1 MIFLNCKLFFL
12 KNVFH
17 LFLFHT
23 FAASNEP
30 SIMEEKLF
38 NKNYLCLCAANFLF
52 FFSFYLLLPV
62 LPFFIIEKY
71 QAGTA
76 MIGTVISCYTL
87 ATLVVR
93 PFSGY
98 MMDTFKRKPL
108 YLSALSLFTAVFVGY
123 PFAAT
128 ITILIMVRIAHG
140 LAFGLTSVG
149 GNTLVIDVV
158 PSQHRGEGIGYFG
171 VANNIA
177 MAVGPMVG
185 LFVYEHFSYNAI
197 FLGCMGCSLLAAVF
211 ASQIKHRVRPP
222 VKRPPISLDRFI
234 LIKGLLA
241 GVSFMLLAFAYGQ
254 ISNYIA
260 LYAKE
265 MNLSISSGL
274 FFTVYAIGLIASR
287 LFSGKM
293 VDRGKVTQTIAL
305 GLGITVVA
313 LFGLGMCHHFN
324 RLGSEVTAIAFL
336 VVALTCGLG
345 FGAAFP
351 AFNALFINL
360 GTNAQRGTATSTYLT
375 TWDLGLG
382 IGIFSGGM
390 LSEHFSFSTAYLVA
404 DAVVLV
410 SLIFFV
416 LVVTPHYQRNKLR

>member
-1 MIFLNCKLFFL
+1 
-12 KNVFH
+12 
-17 LFLFHT
+17 
-23 FAASNEP
+23 
-30 SIMEEKLF
+30 MEEKLF

-62 LPFFIIEKY
+62 LPFFIMEQY
-71 QAGTA
+71 HAGNA
-76 MIGTVISCYTL
+76 IIGTVISCYTL

-108 YLSALSLFTAVFVGY
+108 YLLALVLFTAIFCGY
-123 PFAAT
+123 PFATT
-128 ITILIMVRIAHG
+128 ITMLILIRVAHG

-158 PSQHRGEGIGYFG
+158 PSEHRGEGIGYYG

-185 LFVYEHFSYNAI
+185 LFVYEHLSFNVI
-197 FLGCMGCSLLAAVF
+197 FMGCMGCSFLASVF
-211 ASQIKHRVRPP
+211 ASFIRTKVRPP
-222 VKRPPISLDRFI
+222 VKRPPISLDRFV
-234 LIKGLLA
+234 LVKGLLA
-241 GVSFMLLAFAYGQ
+241 GVSFLLLAFAYGQ

-265 MNLSISSGL
+265 MGLTISSGL
-274 FFTVYAIGLIASR
+274 FFTVYAVGLIVSR
-287 LFSGKM
+287 LFAGRM

-305 GLGITVVA
+305 GLGITVFA
-313 LFGLGMCHHFN
+313 LLGLGLCHYVN
-324 RLGSEVTAIAFL
+324 ALGTNYTAVVFLLIAL
-336 VVALTCGLG
+336 CCGLG

-351 AFNALFINL
+351 SFNALFINL

-375 TWDLGLG
+375 SWDLGLG
-382 IGIFSGGM
+382 IGIFSGGI
-390 LSEHFSFSTAYLVA
+390 LAEHFSFATAYLVA
-404 DAVVLV
+404 SGSVLV
-410 SLIFFV
+410 SLVFFI
-416 LVVTPHYQRNKLR
+416 LVVTPHYQKNKIR

>member
-1 MIFLNCKLFFL
+1 
-12 KNVFH
+12 
-17 LFLFHT
+17 
-23 FAASNEP
+23 
-30 SIMEEKLF
+30 MEEKLF

-71 QAGTA
+71 QAGNA
-76 MIGTVISCYTL
+76 VIGTVISCYTL

-98 MMDTFKRKPL
+98 MMDTFKRQPL
-108 YLSALSLFTAVFVGY
+108 YLLALSIFTAVFVGY
-123 PFAAT
+123 LFAAT
-128 ITILIMVRIAHG
+128 ITLLIIIRIVHG

-158 PSQHRGEGIGYFG
+158 PSEHRGEGIGYYG

-185 LFVYEHFSYNAI
+185 LFVYDRLSFNAI
-197 FLGCMGCSLLAAVF
+197 FIGCMGCSLLAALF
-211 ASQIKHRVRPP
+211 ASRIRTKVRPP

-241 GVSFMLLAFAYGQ
+241 GVSFTLLAFAYGQ

-265 MNLSISSGL
+265 MELSISSGL
-274 FFTVYAIGLIASR
+274 FFTVYAVGLIASR
-287 LFSGKM
+287 LFAGKM
-293 VDRGKVTQTIAL
+293 IDKGKVTQIIAL
-305 GLGITVVA
+305 DLGITVVA
-313 LFGLGMCHHFN
+313 LLGLGLCH
-324 RLGSEVTAIAFL
+324 RLNAIGPVYTAVAFL
-336 VVALTCGLG
+336 LIALCCGLG

-351 AFNALFINL
+351 SYNALFINL
-360 GTNAQRGTATSTYLT
+360 ATNAQRGTATSTYLT

-390 LSEHFSFSTAYLVA
+390 LAEHFSFATAYLVA
-404 DAVVLV
+404 SASVLV

-416 LVVTPHYQRNKLR
+416 IVVTPHYQKNKLR

>member
-1 MIFLNCKLFFL
+1 
-12 KNVFH
+12 
-17 LFLFHT
+17 
-23 FAASNEP
+23 
-30 SIMEEKLF
+30 MEEKLF

-62 LPFFIIEKY
+62 LPFFIIE
-71 QAGTA
+71 QFHGSNA

-108 YLSALSLFTAVFVGY
+108 YLLALALFTAIFCGY
-123 PFAAT
+123 PFATT
-128 ITILIMVRIAHG
+128 ITMLILIRVVHG

-158 PSQHRGEGIGYFG
+158 PSEHRGEGIGYYG

-185 LFVYEHFSYNAI
+185 LFVYEHLSFNVI
-197 FLGCMGCSLLAAVF
+197 FMGCMGCSFLATLF
-211 ASQIKHRVRPP
+211 ASRIQTKVRPP

-241 GVSFMLLAFAYGQ
+241 GISFLLLAFAYGQ

-265 MNLSISSGL
+265 MGLTISSGL
-274 FFTVYAIGLIASR
+274 FFTVYAVGLIVSR
-287 LFSGKM
+287 LFAGKM

-313 LFGLGMCHHFN
+313 LLGLGLCHYVN
-324 RLGSEVTAIAFL
+324 ALGSTYTAIAFL
-336 VVALTCGLG
+336 LIAMCCGLG

-351 AFNALFINL
+351 SFNALFINL

-375 TWDLGLG
+375 SWDLGLG

-390 LSEHFSFSTAYLVA
+390 LAEHFSFATAYLVA
-404 DAVVLV
+404 SASVLV
-410 SLIFFV
+410 SLVFFI
-416 LVVTPHYQRNKLR
+416 LVVTPHYQRNKIR

>member
-1 MIFLNCKLFFL
+1 
-12 KNVFH
+12 
-17 LFLFHT
+17 
-23 FAASNEP
+23 
-30 SIMEEKLF
+30 MEEKLF

-62 LPFFIIEKY
+62 LPFFIMEKF
-71 QAGTA
+71 QVGNAV
-76 MIGTVISCYTL
+76 IGTVISCYTL

-108 YLSALSLFTAVFVGY
+108 YLLALSIFTAVFVGY
-123 PFAAT
+123 LFAAT
-128 ITILIMVRIAHG
+128 ITILIMVRIIHG
-140 LAFGLTSVG
+140 FAFGLTSVG

-158 PSQHRGEGIGYFG
+158 PSEHRGEGIGYYG

-177 MAVGPMVG
+177 MAVGPMTG
-185 LFVYEHFSYNAI
+185 LFVYERFSFNAI
-197 FLGCMGCSLLAAVF
+197 FLGCMVCSFMAALF
-211 ASQIKHRVRPP
+211 ASRIHIKVRPP

-265 MNLSISSGL
+265 MGLTISSGL

-287 LFSGKM
+287 LFAGKL
-293 VDRGKVTQTIAL
+293 VDKGKVTQTIAM
-305 GLGITVVA
+305 GLGITAFA
-313 LFGLGMCHHFN
+313 LFGLGMCHHCN
-324 RLGSEVTAIAFL
+324 ALGKDYTAVAFL
-336 VVALTCGLG
+336 LIALCCGMG

-351 AFNALFINL
+351 AFNTLFINL
-360 GTNAQRGTATSTYLT
+360 ATHAQRGTATSTYLT

-390 LSEHFSFSTAYLVA
+390 LAEHFSFATAYLVA
-404 DAVVLV
+404 STSVLL
-410 SLIFFV
+410 SLVFFV
-416 LVVTPHYQRNKLR
+416 LVVAPHYQRNKLQ

>member
-1 MIFLNCKLFFL
+1 M
-12 KNVFH
+12 VFVRYYSV
-17 LFLFHT
+17 LLQSETRDF
-23 FAASNEP
+23 
-30 SIMEEKLF
+30 IMEEKLF

-62 LPFFIIEKY
+62 LPFFIKEQF
-71 QAGTA
+71 QAGNA

-108 YLSALSLFTAVFVGY
+108 YLLALSLFTAVFVGY
-123 PFAAT
+123 LFAAA
-128 ITILIMVRIAHG
+128 ITLLIIVRILHG

-158 PSQHRGEGIGYFG
+158 PSEHRGEGIGYFG

-177 MAVGPMVG
+177 MAVGPMTG
-185 LFVYEHFSYNAI
+185 LFVYEHFSFNAI
-197 FLGCMGCSLLAAVF
+197 FMGCMACSLLAVLF

-234 LIKGLLA
+234 LLKGLLA

-265 MNLSISSGL
+265 MGLSISSGL
-274 FFTVYAIGLIASR
+274 FFTVYAVGLITSR
-287 LFSGKM
+287 LFAGKM
-293 VDRGKVTQTIAL
+293 VDKGKVTQTITL
-305 GLGITVVA
+305 GLGIVVLA

-324 RLGSEVTAIAFL
+324 RLGSDYTAVAFL
-336 VVALTCGLG
+336 AVALVCGLG

-390 LSEHFSFSTAYLVA
+390 LSEHFSFSAAYLVA

-410 SLIFFV
+410 SLIFFI

>member
-1 MIFLNCKLFFL
+1 
-12 KNVFH
+12 
-17 LFLFHT
+17 
-23 FAASNEP
+23 
-30 SIMEEKLF
+30 MEEKLF
-38 NKNYLCLCAANFLF
+38 NKNYICLCISNFLF

-62 LPFFIIEKY
+62 LPFFIIE
-71 QAGTA
+71 QFHGSNAV
-76 MIGTVISCYTL
+76 IGTVISCYTL

-108 YLSALSLFTAVFVGY
+108 YLLALALFTAVFCGY
-123 PFAAT
+123 PFATT
-128 ITILIMVRIAHG
+128 ITMLIIIRIVHG

-158 PSQHRGEGIGYFG
+158 PSEHRGEGIGYFG

-185 LFVYEHFSYNAI
+185 LFVYEHLSFNAI
-197 FLGCMGCSLLAAVF
+197 FLGCMGCSFLAALF
-211 ASQIKHRVRPP
+211 ASRIQTKVRPP

-241 GVSFMLLAFAYGQ
+241 GISFTLLAFAYGQ

-265 MNLSISSGL
+265 MGLTISSGL
-274 FFTVYAIGLIASR
+274 FFTVYAVGLIVSR
-287 LFSGKM
+287 LFAGKM

-313 LFGLGMCHHFN
+313 LLGLGLCHYVN
-324 RLGSEVTAIAFL
+324 
-336 VVALTCGLG
+336 
-345 FGAAFP
+345 
-351 AFNALFINL
+351 LFINL

-390 LSEHFSFSTAYLVA
+390 LAEHFSFATAYLVA
-404 DAVVLV
+404 SGSVLI
-410 SLIFFV
+410 SLIFFII
-416 LVVTPHYQRNKLR
+416 VVTPHYQRNKLR

>member
-1 MIFLNCKLFFL
+1 
-12 KNVFH
+12 
-17 LFLFHT
+17 
-23 FAASNEP
+23 
-30 SIMEEKLF
+30 MEEKLF

-62 LPFFIIEKY
+62 LPFFIMEQF
-71 QAGTA
+71 QAGNA
-76 MIGTVISCYTL
+76 VIGTVISCYTL

-108 YLSALSLFTAVFVGY
+108 YLLALSIFTAVFCGY
-123 PFAAT
+123 PFATT
-128 ITILIMVRIAHG
+128 ITMLIAIRIVHG

-158 PSQHRGEGIGYFG
+158 PSEHRGEGIGYFG
-171 VANNIA
+171 VANNLA
-177 MAVGPMVG
+177 MAVGPMTG
-185 LFVYEHFSYNAI
+185 LFVYEHLSFNAI
-197 FLGCMGCSLLAAVF
+197 FMGCMACSLLAALF
-211 ASQIKHRVRPP
+211 ASRIQTRVRPP

-234 LIKGLLA
+234 LVKGLFA
-241 GVSFMLLAFAYGQ
+241 GVSFAMLAFAYGQ

-260 LYAKE
+260 LYAKD
-265 MNLSISSGL
+265 MGLTISSGL
-274 FFTVYAIGLIASR
+274 FFTVYAVGLIVSR

-293 VDRGKVTQTIAL
+293 VDKGRVTQTIAMGLGIVVFALL
-305 GLGITVVA
+305 GLG
-313 LFGLGMCHHFN
+313 LCHHVN
-324 RLGSEVTAIAFL
+324 RLGSSYTAVAFL
-336 VVALTCGLG
+336 LIALCCGMG

-390 LSEHFSFSTAYLVA
+390 LSEHFSFSAAYLVA
-404 DAVVLV
+404 DVVVLV

-416 LVVTPHYQRNKLR
+416 LVVSPHYQRNKLRASSFNN

>member
-1 MIFLNCKLFFL
+1 MW
-12 KNVFH
+12 V
-17 LFLFHT
+17 
-23 FAASNEP
+23 
-30 SIMEEKLF
+30 MEEKLF

-62 LPFFIIEKY
+62 LPFFIIEHFQGSK
-71 QAGTA
+71 AV
-76 MIGTVISCYTL
+76 IGTVISCYTL

-108 YLSALSLFTAVFVGY
+108 YLFALLLFTAIFCGY
-123 PFAAT
+123 PFAST
-128 ITILIMVRIAHG
+128 ITLLIVIRVAHG

-158 PSQHRGEGIGYFG
+158 PSEHRGEGIGYYG

-185 LFVYEHFSYNAI
+185 LFVYEHLSFNAI
-197 FLGCMGCSLLAAVF
+197 FMGCMGCSFLAALF
-211 ASQIKHRVRPP
+211 ASRIQTKVRPP
-222 VKRPPISLDRFI
+222 VKRPPLSLDRFI

-241 GVSFMLLAFAYGQ
+241 GISFMLLAFAYGQ

-265 MNLSISSGL
+265 MALSISSGL
-274 FFTVYAIGLIASR
+274 FFTVYAVGLIVSR
-287 LFSGKM
+287 LFAGRM
-293 VDRGKVTQTIAL
+293 VDKGKVTHTIAL

-313 LFGLGMCHHFN
+313 LLGLGLCHYVN
-324 RLGSEVTAIAFL
+324 IWGSTYTAVAFL
-336 VVALTCGLG
+336 LIALCCGLG

-351 AFNALFINL
+351 SFNALFINL
-360 GTNAQRGTATSTYLT
+360 ATNAQRGTATSTYLT
-375 TWDLGLG
+375 SWDLGLG

-390 LSEHFSFSTAYLVA
+390 LAEHFSFATAYLVA
-404 DAVVLV
+404 SASVLV
-410 SLIFFV
+410 SLVFFI

>member
-1 MIFLNCKLFFL
+1 
-12 KNVFH
+12 
-17 LFLFHT
+17 
-23 FAASNEP
+23 
-30 SIMEEKLF
+30 MEEKLF

-62 LPFFIIEKY
+62 LPFFIMEKY
-71 QAGTA
+71 QAGNA
-76 MIGTVISCYTL
+76 VIGTVISCYTV

-98 MMDTFKRKPL
+98 MMDAFKRKPL
-108 YLSALSLFTAVFVGY
+108 YLLALSIFTAVFVGY
-123 PFAAT
+123 LFAAT
-128 ITILIMVRIAHG
+128 ITLLLIIRIVHG

-158 PSQHRGEGIGYFG
+158 PSEHRGEGIGYYG

-185 LFVYEHFSYNAI
+185 LFVYEHLSYNVI
-197 FLGCMGCSLLAAVF
+197 FMGCMACSLLAALF
-211 ASQIKHRVRPP
+211 ASRIQTKVRPP

-241 GVSFMLLAFAYGQ
+241 GVSFTLLAFAYGQ

-265 MNLSISSGL
+265 MQLTISSGL
-274 FFTVYAIGLIASR
+274 FFTVYAVGLIVSR
-287 LFSGKM
+287 LFAGKM
-293 VDRGKVTQTIAL
+293 VDKGKVPQTIAL
-305 GLGITVVA
+305 GLGITVLA
-313 LFGLGMCHHFN
+313 LLGLGLCHYVN
-324 RLGSEVTAIAFL
+324 AIGTGYTAVAFL
-336 VVALTCGLG
+336 LIALCCGLG
-345 FGAAFP
+345 FGMAFP
-351 AFNALFINL
+351 SFNALFINL
-360 GTNAQRGTATSTYLT
+360 ATHSQRGTATSTYLT

-390 LSEHFSFSTAYLVA
+390 LAEHFSFSAAYLVA
-404 DAVVLV
+404 SASVLV
-410 SLIFFV
+410 SLVFFV
-416 LVVTPHYQRNKLR
+416 IVVSPHYQRNKIQ

>member
-1 MIFLNCKLFFL
+1 
-12 KNVFH
+12 
-17 LFLFHT
+17 
-23 FAASNEP
+23 
-30 SIMEEKLF
+30 MEEKLF
-38 NKNYLCLCAANFLF
+38 NKNYLCLCVANFLF

-62 LPFFIIEKY
+62 LPFFIMERF
-71 QAGTA
+71 QTGNA
-76 MIGTVISCYTL
+76 MVGTVISCYTL

-108 YLSALSLFTAVFVGY
+108 YLLALSLFTAIFCGY
-123 PFAAT
+123 RFATT
-128 ITILIMVRIAHG
+128 ITMLILIRVVHG

-158 PSQHRGEGIGYFG
+158 PSEHRGEGIGYFG

-177 MAVGPMVG
+177 MAVGPMTG
-185 LFVYEHFSYNAI
+185 LFVYEHLSYNAI
-197 FLGCMGCSLLAAVF
+197 FMGCMACSFLAALF
-211 ASQIKHRVRPP
+211 ASRIHTKVRPP

-241 GVSFMLLAFAYGQ
+241 GISFLLLAFAYGQ

-265 MNLSISSGL
+265 MGLAISSGL
-274 FFTVYAIGLIASR
+274 FFTIYAVGLIVSR
-287 LFSGKM
+287 LFAGKM

-305 GLGITVVA
+305 GLGITVFA
-313 LFGLGMCHHFN
+313 LLGLGLCHHVN
-324 RLGSEVTAIAFL
+324 ALGPSYTVVAFL
-336 VVALTCGLG
+336 LIALCCGLG

-351 AFNALFINL
+351 SFNALFINL

-375 TWDLGLG
+375 SWDLGLG

-390 LSEHFSFSTAYLVA
+390 LAEHFSFSTAYLVA
-404 DAVVLV
+404 SGSVLV

-416 LVVTPHYQRNKLR
+416 IVVTPHYHRNKVR

>member
-1 MIFLNCKLFFL
+1 
-12 KNVFH
+12 
-17 LFLFHT
+17 
-23 FAASNEP
+23 
-30 SIMEEKLF
+30 MEEKLF

-62 LPFFIIEKY
+62 LPFFIMEQF
-71 QAGTA
+71 QAGNA
-76 MIGTVISCYTL
+76 VIGTVISCYTL

-108 YLSALSLFTAVFVGY
+108 YLLALSIFTAVFVGY
-123 PFAAT
+123 PFAST
-128 ITILIMVRIAHG
+128 ITLLILIRIVHG

-158 PSQHRGEGIGYFG
+158 PSEHRGEGIGYFG

-177 MAVGPMVG
+177 MAVGPMTG
-185 LFVYEHFSYNAI
+185 LFVYEHLSFNAI
-197 FLGCMGCSLLAAVF
+197 FLGCMGCSFLAALF
-211 ASQIKHRVRPP
+211 ASHIHTKVRPP

-241 GVSFMLLAFAYGQ
+241 GVSFTLLAFAYGQ

-265 MNLSISSGL
+265 MGLTISSGL
-274 FFTVYAIGLIASR
+274 FFTVYAVGLIASR
-287 LFSGKM
+287 LFAGKRI
-293 VDRGKVTQTIAL
+293 DQGKVTQTIAL

-313 LFGLGMCHHFN
+313 LLGLGLCHYMNAFGPAWTAVAF
-324 RLGSEVTAIAFL
+324 LLIAIA
-336 VVALTCGLG
+336 CGLG
-345 FGAAFP
+345 FGASFP
-351 AFNALFINL
+351 SFNALFINL

-382 IGIFSGGM
+382 IGIFSGG
-390 LSEHFSFSTAYLVA
+390 LLAEHFSFATAYLVA
-404 DAVVLV
+404 SASVLV

-416 LVVTPHYQRNKLR
+416 IVVTPHYQRNKVR

>member
-1 MIFLNCKLFFL
+1 
-12 KNVFH
+12 
-17 LFLFHT
+17 
-23 FAASNEP
+23 
-30 SIMEEKLF
+30 MEEKLF

-62 LPFFIIEKY
+62 LPFFIMEQF
-71 QAGTA
+71 QAGNA
-76 MIGTVISCYTL
+76 VIGTVISCYTL

-108 YLSALSLFTAVFVGY
+108 YLLALSIFTAGLVGY
-123 PFAAT
+123 PCAST
-128 ITILIMVRIAHG
+128 ITLLILIRIVHG

-158 PSQHRGEGIGYFG
+158 PSEHRGEGIGYFG

-177 MAVGPMVG
+177 MAVGPMTG
-185 LFVYEHFSYNAI
+185 LFVYEHLSFNAI
-197 FLGCMGCSLLAAVF
+197 FLGCMGCSFLAALF
-211 ASQIKHRVRPP
+211 ASRIHTKVRPP

-241 GVSFMLLAFAYGQ
+241 GVSFTLLAFAYGQ

-265 MNLSISSGL
+265 MGLTISSGL
-274 FFTVYAIGLIASR
+274 FFTVYAVGLIASR
-287 LFSGKM
+287 LFAGKRI
-293 VDRGKVTQTIAL
+293 DQGKVTQTIAL

-313 LFGLGMCHHFN
+313 LLGLGLCHYMNAFGPAWTAVAF
-324 RLGSEVTAIAFL
+324 LLIAIA
-336 VVALTCGLG
+336 CGLG
-345 FGAAFP
+345 FGASFP
-351 AFNALFINL
+351 SFNALFINL

-382 IGIFSGGM
+382 IGIFSGG
-390 LSEHFSFSTAYLVA
+390 LLAEHFSFATAYLVA
-404 DAVVLV
+404 SASVLV

-416 LVVTPHYQRNKLR
+416 IVVTPHYQRNKVR

>member
-1 MIFLNCKLFFL
+1 M
-12 KNVFH
+12 
-17 LFLFHT
+17 
-23 FAASNEP
+23 
-30 SIMEEKLF
+30 
-38 NKNYLCLCAANFLF
+38 
-52 FFSFYLLLPV
+52 
-62 LPFFIIEKY
+62 EKY
-71 QAGTA
+71 QAGNA
-76 MIGTVISCYTL
+76 VIGTVISCYTL

-108 YLSALSLFTAVFVGY
+108 YLLALSIFTAVFVGY
-123 PFAAT
+123 LFAAT
-128 ITILIMVRIAHG
+128 ITILIIVRIVHG

-158 PSQHRGEGIGYFG
+158 PSEHRGEGIGYYG

-177 MAVGPMVG
+177 MAVGPMTG
-185 LFVYEHFSYNAI
+185 LFVYEHFSFNAI
-197 FLGCMGCSLLAAVF
+197 FLGCMGCSLLAALF
-211 ASQIKHRVRPP
+211 ASRIQTRVRPP

-241 GVSFMLLAFAYGQ
+241 GVSFTLLAFAYGQ

-265 MNLSISSGL
+265 MGLTISSGL
-274 FFTVYAIGLIASR
+274 FFTVYAVGLIASR
-287 LFSGKM
+287 LFAGKM
-293 VDRGKVTQTIAL
+293 VDKGKVTQTIAL
-305 GLGITVVA
+305 GLGIVVLA
-313 LFGLGMCHHFN
+313 MFGLGMCHHCN
-324 RLGSEVTAIAFL
+324 ALGTDYTAVAFL
-336 VVALTCGLG
+336 LIALCCGLG

-351 AFNALFINL
+351 SFNALFINL

-390 LSEHFSFSTAYLVA
+390 LAEHFSFSAAYLVA
-404 DAVVLV
+404 SASVLV
-410 SLIFFV
+410 SLVFFV
-416 LVVTPHYQRNKLR
+416 IVVTPHYQRNKLR

>member
-1 MIFLNCKLFFL
+1 MTKFPKPYVLRQNSVFLQSENDP
-12 KNVFH
+12 
-17 LFLFHT
+17 
-23 FAASNEP
+23 E
-30 SIMEEKLF
+30 IMEEKLF

-62 LPFFIIEKY
+62 LPFFIKEQF
-71 QAGTA
+71 QAGNA
-76 MIGTVISCYTL
+76 VIGTVISCYTL

-108 YLSALSLFTAVFVGY
+108 YLLALSLFTAVFVGY
-123 PFAAT
+123 LFAAT

-158 PSQHRGEGIGYFG
+158 PSEHRGEGIGYFG

-177 MAVGPMVG
+177 MAVGPMTG
-185 LFVYEHFSYNAI
+185 LFVYEKFSFNAI
-197 FLGCMGCSLLAAVF
+197 FLGCMACSFLAAVF
-211 ASQIKHRVRPP
+211 ASRIHTKVRPP

-234 LIKGLLA
+234 LMKGLLA
-241 GVSFMLLAFAYGQ
+241 GVSFTFLAFSYGQ

-260 LYAKE
+260 LYAKD
-265 MNLSISSGL
+265 MGLTISSGL
-274 FFTVYAIGLIASR
+274 FFTVYAVGLIASR

-293 VDRGKVTQTIAL
+293 VDKGKVTQTITL
-305 GLGITVVA
+305 GLAITLVA

-324 RLGSEVTAIAFL
+324 MWGTEYTAVAFL
-336 VVALTCGLG
+336 VVALCCG
-345 FGAAFP
+345 FGFGTSFP

-390 LSEHFSFSTAYLVA
+390 LSERFSFSTAYLVA
-404 DAVVLV
+404 DVVVLV
-410 SLIFFV
+410 SFVFFV
-416 LVVTPHYQRNKLR
+416 LVVTPHYHRNKLR

>member
-1 MIFLNCKLFFL
+1 
-12 KNVFH
+12 
-17 LFLFHT
+17 
-23 FAASNEP
+23 
-30 SIMEEKLF
+30 MEEKLF

-62 LPFFIIEKY
+62 LPFFIMEKY
-71 QAGTA
+71 QVGNAV
-76 MIGTVISCYTL
+76 IGTVISCYTV

-98 MMDTFKRKPL
+98 MMDAFKRKPL
-108 YLSALSLFTAVFVGY
+108 YLLALSIFTAVFVGY
-123 PFAAT
+123 LFAAT
-128 ITILIMVRIAHG
+128 ITLLIIIRIVHG

-158 PSQHRGEGIGYFG
+158 PSEHRGEGIGYYG

-185 LFVYEHFSYNAI
+185 LFVYEHLSYNVI
-197 FLGCMGCSLLAAVF
+197 FMGCMACSLLAALF
-211 ASQIKHRVRPP
+211 ASRIQTKVRPP

-241 GVSFMLLAFAYGQ
+241 GVSFTLLAFAYGQ

-265 MNLSISSGL
+265 MQLAISSGL
-274 FFTVYAIGLIASR
+274 FFTVYAVGLIVSR
-287 LFSGKM
+287 LFAGKM
-293 VDRGKVTQTIAL
+293 VDKGKVPQTIAL
-305 GLGITVVA
+305 GLGITVLA
-313 LFGLGMCHHFN
+313 LLGLGLCHYVN
-324 RLGSEVTAIAFL
+324 TIGTGYTAVAFL
-336 VVALTCGLG
+336 LIALCCGLG
-345 FGAAFP
+345 FGMAFP
-351 AFNALFINL
+351 SFNALFINL
-360 GTNAQRGTATSTYLT
+360 ATHSQRGTATSTYLT

-390 LSEHFSFSTAYLVA
+390 LAEHFSFSAAYLVA
-404 DAVVLV
+404 SASVLV
-410 SLIFFV
+410 SLLFFV
-416 LVVTPHYQRNKLR
+416 IVVSPHYQRNKIQ

>member
-1 MIFLNCKLFFL
+1 
-12 KNVFH
+12 
-17 LFLFHT
+17 
-23 FAASNEP
+23 
-30 SIMEEKLF
+30 MEEKLF

-62 LPFFIIEKY
+62 LPFFIIE
-71 QAGTA
+71 QFQGSNAI
-76 MIGTVISCYTL
+76 IGTVISCYTL

-108 YLSALSLFTAVFVGY
+108 YLLALSLFTAVFCGY
-123 PFAAT
+123 PFATT
-128 ITILIMVRIAHG
+128 ITMLIIIRVVHG

-158 PSQHRGEGIGYFG
+158 PSEHRGEGIGYFG

-185 LFVYEHFSYNAI
+185 LFVYEHLSFNAI
-197 FLGCMGCSLLAAVF
+197 FLGCMGCSFLASLF
-211 ASQIKHRVRPP
+211 ASRIHTKVRPP

-241 GVSFMLLAFAYGQ
+241 GVSFTLLAFAYGQ

-265 MNLSISSGL
+265 MELSISSGL
-274 FFTVYAIGLIASR
+274 FFTVYAVGLIASR
-287 LFSGKM
+287 LFAGKRI
-293 VDRGKVTQTIAL
+293 DHGKVTQTIAL
-305 GLGITVVA
+305 GLGITVLA
-313 LFGLGMCHHFN
+313 LLGLGLCHYVN
-324 RLGSEVTAIAFL
+324 AIGSTYTAVAFL
-336 VVALTCGLG
+336 LIALCCGLG

-351 AFNALFINL
+351 SFNALFINL

-390 LSEHFSFSTAYLVA
+390 LAEHFSFATAYLVA
-404 DAVVLV
+404 SGSVLI
-410 SLIFFV
+410 SLVFFI
-416 LVVTPHYQRNKLR
+416 LVVTPHYQRNKVR

>member
-1 MIFLNCKLFFL
+1 
-12 KNVFH
+12 
-17 LFLFHT
+17 
-23 FAASNEP
+23 
-30 SIMEEKLF
+30 MEEKLF
-38 NKNYLCLCAANFLF
+38 NKNYICLCISNFLF

-62 LPFFIIEKY
+62 LPFFIIE
-71 QAGTA
+71 QFHGSNAV
-76 MIGTVISCYTL
+76 IGTVISCYTL

-108 YLSALSLFTAVFVGY
+108 YLLALALFTAVFCGY
-123 PFAAT
+123 PFATT
-128 ITILIMVRIAHG
+128 ITMLIIIRVVHG

-158 PSQHRGEGIGYFG
+158 PSEHRGEGIGYFG

-185 LFVYEHFSYNAI
+185 LFVYEHLSFNAI
-197 FLGCMGCSLLAAVF
+197 FLGCMGCSFLAALF
-211 ASQIKHRVRPP
+211 ASRIQTKVRPP

-241 GVSFMLLAFAYGQ
+241 GISFTLLAFAYGQ

-265 MNLSISSGL
+265 MGLTISSGL
-274 FFTVYAIGLIASR
+274 FFTVYAVGLIVSR
-287 LFSGKM
+287 LFAGKM

-313 LFGLGMCHHFN
+313 LLGLGLCHYVN
-324 RLGSEVTAIAFL
+324 ALGSTYTAIAFL
-336 VVALTCGLG
+336 LIAMCCGLG

-351 AFNALFINL
+351 SFNALFINL

-390 LSEHFSFSTAYLVA
+390 LAEHFSFATAYLVA
-404 DAVVLV
+404 SGSVLI
-410 SLIFFV
+410 SLIFFII
-416 LVVTPHYQRNKLR
+416 VVTPHYQRNKLR

>member
-1 MIFLNCKLFFL
+1 
-12 KNVFH
+12 
-17 LFLFHT
+17 
-23 FAASNEP
+23 
-30 SIMEEKLF
+30 MEEKLF

-62 LPFFIIEKY
+62 LPFFIMERFE
-71 QAGTA
+71 AGNTL
-76 MIGTVISCYTL
+76 IGMVISCYTL

-108 YLSALSLFTAVFVGY
+108 YLLALCIFTAVFVGY
-123 PFAAT
+123 LFAAT
-128 ITILIMVRIAHG
+128 ITILIIVRIMHG

-177 MAVGPMVG
+177 MAVGPMTG
-185 LFVYEHFSYNAI
+185 LMLHERYNNFTVI
-197 FLGCMGCSLLAAVF
+197 FIGCMACSLLAALF
-211 ASQIKHRVRPP
+211 ASRIQTKVRPP

-234 LIKGLLA
+234 LIKGLFA

-265 MNLSISSGL
+265 MSLNISSGL
-274 FFTVYAIGLIASR
+274 FFTVYAVGLIASR

-293 VDRGKVTQTIAL
+293 VDKGKVTQTIAL
-305 GLGITVVA
+305 GLGMTVLA

-324 RLGSEVTAIAFL
+324 KLGPNYIVVAFL
-336 VVALTCGLG
+336 VVALCCGLG
-345 FGAAFP
+345 FGTSFP

-382 IGIFSGGM
+382 IGIFSGGL
-390 LSEHFSFSTAYLVA
+390 LSERFSFSTAYLVA

-416 LVVTPHYQRNKLR
+416 VVVTPHYQRYKLR

>member
-1 MIFLNCKLFFL
+1 MW
-12 KNVFH
+12 V
-17 LFLFHT
+17 
-23 FAASNEP
+23 
-30 SIMEEKLF
+30 MEEKLF

-62 LPFFIIEKY
+62 LPFFIIEHFQGSK
-71 QAGTA
+71 AV
-76 MIGTVISCYTL
+76 IGTVISCYTL

-108 YLSALSLFTAVFVGY
+108 YLFALSLFTAIFCGY
-123 PFAAT
+123 PFAST
-128 ITILIMVRIAHG
+128 ITLLIVIRVAHG

-158 PSQHRGEGIGYFG
+158 PSEHRGEGIGYYG

-185 LFVYEHFSYNAI
+185 LFVYEHLSFNAI
-197 FLGCMGCSLLAAVF
+197 FMGCMGCSFLAALF
-211 ASQIKHRVRPP
+211 ASRIHTKVRPP
-222 VKRPPISLDRFI
+222 VKRPPLSLDRFI

-241 GVSFMLLAFAYGQ
+241 GISFMLLAFAYGQ

-265 MNLSISSGL
+265 MALSISSGL
-274 FFTVYAIGLIASR
+274 FFTVYAVGLIVSR
-287 LFSGKM
+287 LFAGRM
-293 VDRGKVTQTIAL
+293 VDKGKVTHTIAL

-313 LFGLGMCHHFN
+313 LLGLGLCHYVN
-324 RLGSEVTAIAFL
+324 IWGSTYTAVAFL
-336 VVALTCGLG
+336 LIALCCGLG

-351 AFNALFINL
+351 SFNALFINL
-360 GTNAQRGTATSTYLT
+360 ATNAQRGTATSTYLT
-375 TWDLGLG
+375 SWDLGLG

-390 LSEHFSFSTAYLVA
+390 LAEHFSFATAYLVA
-404 DAVVLV
+404 SASVLV
-410 SLIFFV
+410 SLVFFI

>member
-1 MIFLNCKLFFL
+1 M
-12 KNVFH
+12 V
-17 LFLFHT
+17 
-23 FAASNEP
+23 
-30 SIMEEKLF
+30 MEEKLF
-38 NKNYLCLCAANFLF
+38 NKNYICLCIANFLF

-62 LPFFIIEKY
+62 LPFFIIEKF
-71 QAGTA
+71 QGSKAI
-76 MIGTVISCYTL
+76 IGTVISCYTL

-98 MMDTFKRKPL
+98 MMDAFKRKPL
-108 YLSALSLFTAVFVGY
+108 YVLALAIFTAVFVSY
-123 PFAAT
+123 PFAAS
-128 ITILIMVRIAHG
+128 ITLLILIRIVHG

-158 PSQHRGEGIGYFG
+158 PSEHRGEGIGYYG

-185 LFVYEHFSYNAI
+185 LFVYEHVSFNAI
-197 FLGCMGCSLLAAVF
+197 FMGCMACSLLATLF
-211 ASQIKHRVRPP
+211 ASRIQTKVRPP

-241 GVSFMLLAFAYGQ
+241 GISFTLLAFAYGQ

-265 MNLSISSGL
+265 MGLAISSGL
-274 FFTVYAIGLIASR
+274 FFTLYAVGLIASR
-287 LFSGKM
+287 LFAGKM
-293 VDRGKVTQTIAL
+293 VDKGKVTQTIAL
-305 GLGITVVA
+305 GLGITVFA
-313 LFGLGMCHHFN
+313 LLGLGLCHYVN
-324 RLGSEVTAIAFL
+324 AIGSTYTAIAFL
-336 VVALTCGLG
+336 MIALCCGLG

-351 AFNALFINL
+351 SFNALFINL

-390 LSEHFSFSTAYLVA
+390 LAEHFSFATAYLVA
-404 DAVVLV
+404 SASVLV

-416 LVVTPHYQRNKLR
+416 IVVTPHYQRNKLR